1 MNFMMYGHTAT
12 YLESQVLKNKLL
24 KEKLADLVRQLT
36 NRKEENI
43 RCLNEMN
50 NQEEII
56 VTLKGE
62 IEILEMRKLSQTL
75 NSLNI
80 SKELN

>member
-1 MNFMMYGHTAT
+1 MMYGHTAT

>member
-43 RCLNEMN
+43 RCLKEMN

-56 VTLKGE
+56 AALKGE
-62 IEILEMRKLSQTL
+62 IEILEKRKLSQTL

>member
-43 RCLNEMN
+43 RCLKETNK
-50 NQEEII
+50 QEEII
-56 VTLKGE
+56 AALKGE
-62 IEILEMRKLSQTL
+62 IEILEKRKLSQTL

>member
-56 VTLKGE
+56 ATLKGE